1 MGGHDAMRKSRAIL
15 LAALVAMAPFARAAA
30 ADDADA
36 AAIAALRAR
45 IEEQAAQ
52 VEALRAELARL
63 EANLRNRDAA
73 PAPAAPARLPPAP
86 TVKFGG
92 LLQGWY
98 LAGDEGFNDTFR
110 IRRAELKV
118 SGELAKKFG
127 WVVMI
132 DPAKSLTVSSGTV
145 NQATRVLQDAFI
157 TVAGPH
163 GTTLQVGQYRIPL
176 SREGVE
182 PSASIDTVERA
193 LFLNDRARNGN
204 YGDVRDIGVSLRGTV
219 AGRYDYNVGVFNSSG
234 ESQNDLDRD
243 ERKAVVGKFVAT
255 VVPGLRLGA
264 SGAWG
269 GPEEAGRPRRDRLG
283 GELLFTRG
291 PLKLAAEVMGG
302 RDGALERRGYYAH
315 AGYRFR
321 PRFEGIVRVDAW
333 DPDLSRDGGL
343 AAANETD
350 FTVGFNYNPIATL
363 RLQANAVHKTFSDD
377 ALRDRNLLLVNLQ
390 TSW

>member
-1 MGGHDAMRKSRAIL
+1 M
-15 LAALVAMAPFARAAA
+15 VFFAMASFARAG
-30 ADDADA
+30 DDDA
-36 AAIAALRAR
+36 AAIAALRAK
-45 IEEQAAQ
+45 IEQQAAQ

-63 EANLRNRDAA
+63 EAKIAA
-73 PAPAAPARLPPAP
+73 PAPVPAPPPAPSPAPAP

-98 LAGDEGFNDTFR
+98 LAGDEGVNDTFR
-110 IRRAELKV
+110 MRRAELKV
-118 SGELAKKFG
+118 SGELAGKFG

-145 NQATRVLQDAFI
+145 NQATRLLQDAFI
-157 TVAGPH
+157 TVAGPY
-163 GTTLQVGQYRIPL
+163 GTTLQVGQYRIAL

-182 PSASIDTVERA
+182 PSSSIDTVERA
-193 LFLNDRARNGN
+193 LFLTDRARNGN
-204 YGDVRDIGVSLRGTV
+204 YGDVRDIGVSLKGTL
-219 AGRYDYNVGVFNSSG
+219 ARRYDYQVGVFNSSG
-234 ESQNDLDRD
+234 ESQNDIDKD
-243 ERKAVVGKFVAT
+243 GRKAVVGKFVAT

-321 PRFEGIVRVDAW
+321 SRLEGIVRVDGW

-343 AAANETD
+343 TAAEETD
-350 FTVGFNYNPIATL
+350 YTVGFNYNPIASL
-363 RLQANAVHKTFSDD
+363 RLQANAVHKTFSDN
-377 ALRDRNLLLVNLQ
+377 ALGDRNLLLVNLQ

>member
-1 MGGHDAMRKSRAIL
+1 MSKSRAFL
-15 LAALVAMAPFARAAA
+15 LAMALFAMAPLARAG
-30 ADDADA
+30 DDDA
-36 AAIAALRAR
+36 AAIAALRAK
-45 IEEQAAQ
+45 IEQQAAQ

-63 EANLRNRDAA
+63 EANLRSRDAA
-73 PAPAAPARLPPAP
+73 PAPAPAPAPAAPPPAP

-98 LAGDEGFNDTFR
+98 MAGDAGFNDTFR

-118 SGELAKKFG
+118 SGEMARKFG

-132 DPAKSLTVSSGTV
+132 DPSKSLTVSSGTV
-145 NQATRVLQDAFI
+145 NQASRVLQDAFI

-163 GTTLQVGQYRIPL
+163 GTTVQAGQYRIPL

-182 PSASIDTVERA
+182 SAASLDTVERA
-193 LFLNDRARNGN
+193 LFLSDRTRNGN
-204 YGDVRDIGVSLRGTV
+204 YGDIRDIGLSLKGTL
-219 AGRYDYNVGVFNSSG
+219 AKRYDYHVGVFNSSG
-234 ESQNDLDRD
+234 ESQNETDRD
-243 ERKAVVGKFVAT
+243 ERKAVVGKLVAT

-291 PLKLAAEVMGG
+291 ALKLAAEVMGG
-302 RDGALERRGYYAH
+302 KDGALERRGYYLH
-315 AGYRFR
+315 GGYRFR
-321 PRFEGIVRVDAW
+321 PRLEGIVRVDGW

-343 AAANETD
+343 AAASETD
-350 FTVGFNYNPIATL
+350 YTVGFNYNPISTL
-363 RLQANAVHKTFSDD
+363 RLQANAVHKTFSDN
-377 ALRDRNLLLVNLQ
+377 ALGDRNLLLINLQ

>member
-1 MGGHDAMRKSRAIL
+1 MSKSRAFL
-15 LAALVAMAPFARAAA
+15 LATALLAMATFARAG
-30 ADDADA
+30 DDDA

-45 IEEQAAQ
+45 IEQQAAQ

-63 EANLRNRDAA
+63 EAKLSSRDAA
-73 PAPAAPARLPPAP
+73 PAAAAPAPAPAPPPAP

-98 LAGDEGFNDTFR
+98 LAGDEGFSDTFR

-118 SGELAKKFG
+118 SGELTKKFG

-163 GTTLQVGQYRIPL
+163 GTTLQLGQYRIPL

-193 LFLNDRARNGN
+193 LFLTDRARNGN
-204 YGDVRDIGVSLRGTV
+204 YGDVRDIGVSLRGTL
-219 AGRYDYNVGVFNSSG
+219 AGRYDYQVGVFNSSG
-234 ESQNDLDRD
+234 ESQNDVDRD
-243 ERKAVVGKFVAT
+243 DRKAVVGKFVAT

-283 GELLFTRG
+283 GELLFTRW

-321 PRFEGIVRVDAW
+321 PRLEGIVRVDAW

-343 AAANETD
+343 AAAEETD
-350 FTVGFNYNPIATL
+350 YTVGVNYSVFATL

-377 ALRDRNLLLVNLQ
+377 ALGERNLLLINLQ
-390 TSW
+390 TWW